1 MEPVW
6 TYPAEDHV
14 SATETQ
20 RVLPIEGVIR
30 NELAE
35 LVRDSELSVPSL
47 PETATG
53 LMGLTGVSDTAIS
66 KVVAAAERTPLLR
79 ERVLRV
85 AAFAAQREASGF
97 SSVHEAIA
105 HLGTAEV
112 ADIVLTAMVHGRLF
126 DDKRCAVVAVDAWR
140 RSIATAI
147 WSREI
152 GAVSRRG
159 DEYTYLG
166 GLLHDIGQHVAKL
179 ACAWSAVRLGLDPE
193 DADTEN
199 AALEHGQH
207 FTWVICGQWPLP
219 GAVIEAVRD
228 WASWTPDEGQPGNAA
243 VVQLA
248 HYLAEIAY
256 EQGPELTREALAGK
270 PLLDTLRISPDR
282 FNALLSRAEW
292 VKAQAA
298 AY

>member
-1 MEPVW
+1 M
-6 TYPAEDHV
+6 

-35 LVRDSELSVPSL
+35 LVRDSELSIPSL
-47 PETATG
+47 PDSATG
-53 LMGLTGVSDTAIS
+53 LMGLSGFSDPVVS
-66 KVVAAAERTPLLR
+66 KVASAAERSPLLR

-85 AAFAAQREASGF
+85 AALAAQRDISGF

-105 HLGTAEV
+105 HLGAAEV
-112 ADIVLTAMVHGRLF
+112 ADIVVTAMVHGRLF
-126 DDKRCAVVAVDAWR
+126 DDKRCAGVAVDAWR

-147 WSREI
+147 WAREI
-152 GAVSRRG
+152 GALSRRG
-159 DEYTYLG
+159 DEYTYLS

-193 DADTEN
+193 DANSER
-199 AALEHGQH
+199 AAQDHGHH
-207 FTWVICGQWPLP
+207 FASIVCTQWPLP
-219 GAVIEAVRD
+219 DAVIVAMRD
-228 WASWTPDEGQPGNAA
+228 WASWTPAEGDPGNPA

-282 FNALLSRAEW
+282 FNALLSRAGW

>member
-1 MEPVW
+1 M
-6 TYPAEDHV
+6 

-30 NELAE
+30 NELAD
-35 LVRDSELSVPSL
+35 LVRDSELSIPSL
-47 PETATG
+47 PDSDTG
-53 LMGLTGVSDTAIS
+53 LMGLTGVSDAAVS
-66 KVVAAAERTPLLR
+66 KLVAAAERTPLLR

-85 AAFAAQREASGF
+85 ATLAAQLDGSGF
-97 SSVHEAIA
+97 SSIHEAIA

-112 ADIVLTAMVHGRLF
+112 ADIVLTAVVHGRLF
-126 DDKRCAVVAVDAWR
+126 DDKRCAGVAVDAWR

-147 WSREI
+147 WAREI

-166 GLLHDIGQHVAKL
+166 GLLHDLGQHVAKL

-193 DADTEN
+193 DADTER
-199 AALEHGQH
+199 AALEHGSH
-207 FTWVICGQWPLP
+207 FTRTLCDQWPLP
-219 GAVIEAVRD
+219 DAVIEVIRNWEA
-228 WASWTPDEGQPGNAA
+228 WTPHDGAPGNAA

-282 FNALLSRAEW
+282 FNALLSRAGW

>member
-1 MEPVW
+1 MSV
-6 TYPAEDHV
+6 
-14 SATETQ
+14 TETQ

-30 NELAE
+30 NELAD

-47 PETATG
+47 PDSATG
-53 LMGLTGVSDTAIS
+53 LMGLTGLSDAVVSRL
-66 KVVAAAERTPLLR
+66 VAAAERTPLLR

-85 AAFAAQREASGF
+85 ASLAAQREGSGF
-97 SSVHEAIA
+97 ASVHEAIA

-126 DDKRCAVVAVDAWR
+126 DDKRCAGVAVDAWR

-147 WSREI
+147 WAREI

-179 ACAWSAVRLGLDPE
+179 ASAWSAVRLGLDPE

-207 FTWVICGQWPLP
+207 FTRIVCSQWPLP
-219 GAVIEAVRD
+219 DAVIEVMKG
-228 WASWTPDEGQPGNAA
+228 WASWMPDEGDAGNAA

-256 EQGPELTREALAGK
+256 EQGPELTREALSGK

-282 FNALLSRAEW
+282 FNALLSRSAW

>member
-1 MEPVW
+1 M
-6 TYPAEDHV
+6 

-20 RVLPIEGVIR
+20 RVLPIDGVIR

-47 PETATG
+47 PDSATG
-53 LMGLTGVSDTAIS
+53 LMGLVGISDAAVSR
-66 KVVAAAERTPLLR
+66 VVTAAERSPLLR

-85 AAFAAQREASGF
+85 AALAAQREVSRF

-126 DDKRCAVVAVDAWR
+126 DDKRCAVVAVGAWR
-140 RSIATAI
+140 RSIAAAV
-147 WSREI
+147 WAREI
-152 GAVSRRG
+152 GALSRCG
-159 DEYTYLG
+159 DEYTYLC

-193 DADTEN
+193 DANTER
-199 AALEHGQH
+199 AALEHGRH
-207 FTWVICGQWPLP
+207 FTSVVCGLWSLP
-219 GAVIEAVRD
+219 EAVMDAMRD
-228 WASWTPDEGQPGNAA
+228 WASWTPTDGKPGNAA

-292 VKAQAA
+292 VKAQTA